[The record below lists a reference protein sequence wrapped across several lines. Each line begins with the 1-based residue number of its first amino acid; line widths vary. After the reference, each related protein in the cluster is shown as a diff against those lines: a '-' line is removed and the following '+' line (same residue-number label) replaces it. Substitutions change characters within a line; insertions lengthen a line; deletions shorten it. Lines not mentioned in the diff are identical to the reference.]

1 MIDEQFRHTWNAQN
15 ITEHFSCLN
24 EDNQIVFQSNG
35 KIIRPEDIYT
45 DQLARWMVS
54 NTRENARY
62 VHENEDIFTEH
73 SISTYTDGERSAAML
88 LHLKKGGFLGRTEN
102 GVTPLPPKKKS

>member
-1 MIDEQFRHTWNAQN
+1 MIDEQFMHTWNARD
-15 ITEHFSCLN
+15 IAEHFSSLN
-24 EDNQIVFQSNG
+24 EDNQIVFQSKG

-45 DQLARWMVS
+45 DHLARWMVS
-54 NTRENARY
+54 NMRKNTRC
-62 VHENEDIFTEH
+62 VHENEDIFAKH

-88 LHLKKGGFLGRTEN
+88 LHLKKGEFIGRTQN